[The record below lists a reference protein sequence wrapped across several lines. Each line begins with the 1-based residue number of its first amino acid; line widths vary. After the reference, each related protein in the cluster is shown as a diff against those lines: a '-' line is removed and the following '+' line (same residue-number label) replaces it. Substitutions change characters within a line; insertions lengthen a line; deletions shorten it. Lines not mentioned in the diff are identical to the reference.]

1 MAGRARATHAKER
14 AGSAFTALKA
24 EARYRLPDRLERA
37 GSITNSFDQARD
49 PYIRAQLDDLA
60 KTESQR
66 RAENGRIP
74 QMVKRHRPFP
84 ELRPRHET
92 APLRQAFNNAWL
104 QEQRA
109 AILARFD
116 DEQQAQQTRSQDERG
131 LDRSSGRER

>member
-1 MAGRARATHAKER
+1 MSANYRSSDPSDRQHAVT
-14 AGSAFTALKA
+14 SAAKLI
-24 EARYRLPDRLERA
+24 ENLPDSLERA
-37 GSITNSFDQARD
+37 GSITTPFDRARD

-66 RAENGRIP
+66 RAETGRVS

-92 APLRQAFNNAWL
+92 APLRQAFNSAWL

-109 AILARFD
+109 AILARFA
-116 DEQQAQQTRSQDERG
+116 DERQDRQTRSQDERG
-131 LDRSSGRER
+131 LQRNSGRER